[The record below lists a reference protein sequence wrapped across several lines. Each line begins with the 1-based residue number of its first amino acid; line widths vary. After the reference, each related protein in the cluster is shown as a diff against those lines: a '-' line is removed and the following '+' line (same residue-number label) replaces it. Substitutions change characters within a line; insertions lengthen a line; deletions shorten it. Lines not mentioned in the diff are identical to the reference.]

1 MPILAVAVILV
12 SASPAVADA
21 TWQPLGALSAGTG
34 PVDEPQV
41 AVDASGDA
49 VYVWKISEGTLCSG
63 GPCERI
69 QTRSRSA
76 AGVLSPVQTISTQGQ
91 SQSLPHVA
99 VDANGDAWFVWQHFD
114 GTIERIQTRSRSAAG
129 VWTGTATVSPP
140 GGSAEFPQVAV
151 DPSGNAVYTSQY
163 VDGTH
168 CRLQA
173 RTVSLAGTRSS
184 TQTLST
190 TGQDA
195 LYPQVAVDGNSNA
208 VFAWQ
213 RFDGSNQRIQARVRS
228 AAGILSATQTL
239 SAAGQ
244 TAGSARVAV
253 DPNGN
258 AFFAWERS
266 DGTVDRIQTRARSAA
281 GTLSSTQTLSA
292 AGKNANDPR
301 VAVDRGG
308 NAVLLWQRFDGIL
321 NRVQGRAR
329 SAAGA
334 LSPTQTLG
342 DTGTSIPLGA
352 QIAVDPQ
359 GNAVVVWEHRE
370 GTAVCCTRV
379 EARVRLADGTLG
391 STQFLSPADQ
401 VAREPAVAVDPNGN
415 AFAVWN
421 ETTTGNASLPDSKI
435 HAAFGSY

>member
-1 MPILAVAVILV
+1 M
-12 SASPAVADA
+12 
-21 TWQPLGALSAGTG
+21 
-34 PVDEPQV
+34 
-41 AVDASGDA
+41 
-49 VYVWKISEGTLCSG
+49 
-63 GPCERI
+63 
-69 QTRSRSA
+69 
-76 AGVLSPVQTISTQGQ
+76 
-91 SQSLPHVA
+91 
-99 VDANGDAWFVWQHFD
+99 
-114 GTIERIQTRSRSAAG
+114 
-129 VWTGTATVSPP
+129 
-140 GGSAEFPQVAV
+140 AV
-151 DPSGNAVYTSQY
+151 DPSGNAVFTWEYF
-163 VDGTH
+163 DGTH
-168 CRLQA
+168 WRIQA

-281 GTLSSTQTLSA
+281 VTLSSTQTLSA

-435 HAAFGSY
+435 HAALGSY